1 MNSCTRPTSG
11 TGISIGWAKCCV
23 PACFCLGLVLS
34 ILLWSP
40 PQVCAMTA
48 QEILEQVAKQNFRE
62 SFRESLTVKTSK
74 GKKTVSDHTLW
85 LMARTK
91 KDKTEFFVDF
101 EAPPESKGLRF
112 LFLLSPDKAPQS
124 FMYLPATGKTVPL
137 AMEESSVDLGG
148 TGLSLEDIQGFMP
161 ERGEIATLVKEEKVE
176 GRDCYVIRVDLPDG
190 KGQRDLWVGKN
201 GFVVVKSQYVD
212 AKGQVKRTFRV
223 VEFFRTE
230 KGTEFPREE
239 EITVPDKDLRIRVRQ
254 ENAVFGIEL
263 PGEVMDPK
271 TFGTYHW
278 RG

>member
-1 MNSCTRPTSG
+1 MNCRTLLSLG
-11 TGISIGWAKCCV
+11 KGISIGWAKHCAL
-23 PACFCLGLVLS
+23 ACLCSGLVLS
-34 ILLWSP
+34 IVLGAP
-40 PQVCAMTA
+40 PQACAMTA
-48 QEILEQVAKQNFRE
+48 QEILEQVAKQNFQE
-62 SFRESLTVKTSK
+62 SFRASLSVKTSK
-74 GKKTVSDHTLW
+74 GKKTVAEHTLW
-85 LMARTK
+85 LMARTE

-112 LFLLSPDKAPQS
+112 LFLLRPEKTPQS

-137 AMEESSVDLGG
+137 AVDDPSVDLGG
-148 TGLSLEDIQGFMP
+148 TGLSVEDIQGFMP
-161 ERGEIATLVKEEKVE
+161 KGGETATLVKEEKVE
-176 GRDCYVIRVDLPDG
+176 GRDCYMLRVELPDG

-239 EITVPDKDLRIRVRQ
+239 DITVPDKDLRIRVRQ

-263 PGEVMDPK
+263 PDEIMNPEK
-271 TFGTYHW
+271 FGTYRW
-278 RG
+278 RD